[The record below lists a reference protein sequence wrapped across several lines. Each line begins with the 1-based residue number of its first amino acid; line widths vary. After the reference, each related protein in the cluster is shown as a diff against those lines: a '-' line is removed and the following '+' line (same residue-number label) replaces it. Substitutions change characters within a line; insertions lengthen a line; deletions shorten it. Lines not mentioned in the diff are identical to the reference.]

1 MGQVCESYPE
11 KGPGYRQIRRSKDR
25 APAEFPFLSFS
36 HKLEAGVRKEN
47 AMSTIVLALLLIAR
61 VVFPIGALIA
71 LGEWIRRREENYWL
85 RN

>member
-1 MGQVCESYPE
+1 
-11 KGPGYRQIRRSKDR
+11 
-25 APAEFPFLSFS
+25 
-36 HKLEAGVRKEN
+36 
-47 AMSTIVLALLLIAR
+47 MSTIVLALLLIAR